1 DPGPSDATLINAG
14 ATHLHPVWLD
24 TLRLGG
30 RLLVPLTAA
39 EEANDPQWGRVLK
52 VAHQPH
58 GFFAHFISEVGI
70 FPCSG
75 ARDLELNDKLN
86 EAFKRGDWNRFSR
99 SVGTQT
105 MQRIPAGFTL
115 KTFACQSWRY
125 HWKHPF
131 ESKELQPCW
140 ESMTSS

>member
-1 DPGPSDATLINAG
+1 EIDPGPSDATLINAG

-75 ARDLELNDKLN
+75 ARDPELNDKLN
-86 EAFKRGDWNRFSR
+86 EVTGNRFSR
-99 SVGTQT
+99 SAGTHT
-105 MQRIPAGFTL
+105 NPLILAGSTL

-125 HWKHPF
+125 H
-131 ESKELQPCW
+131 
-140 ESMTSS
+140 